1 MHNTCSKEDII
12 KYVDDAE
19 EFAKLPNG
27 PVKEAVKE
35 LKTLKTSS
43 NGQYDQFLDDFEN
56 GVDLSKLGSGGVKAW
71 KVAINSPIKTDVSW
85 LTRIDNWLAD
95 GADAAKD
102 TALKY
107 LPQVIIDIEN
117 KSLQSSYYDQALENR
132 VPATWKGKW
141 VKNPE
146 LLLEEIPIK
155 DRYWLKE
162 ST

>member
-1 MHNTCSKEDII
+1 MKLTGGIIAYIIDKE
-12 KYVDDAE
+12 K
-19 EFAKLPNG
+19 
-27 PVKEAVKE
+27 
-35 LKTLKTSS
+35 S
-43 NGQYDQFLDDFEN
+43 QFYYGENSYWLLDDWRDELEN
-56 GVDLSKLGSGGVKAW
+56 ESYLQVVEKLKID
-71 KVAINSPIKTDVSW
+71 VASF
-85 LTRIDNWLAD
+85 
-95 GADAAKD
+95 AKD